1 MRKIA
6 VLDQNTIDK
15 IAAGE
20 VVERPSSVVK
30 ELVENAIDAGATAVT
45 VEITDGGKKLIRIT
59 DNGAGIEADQIPLAF
74 LRHATSK
81 IEKVEDLEQI
91 ASLGFRGEALS
102 SIAAVSQVELITK
115 TPSAVSGS
123 RYIIEG
129 GVEHSLEELGAP
141 EGTTFLVRNLFY
153 NTPARNK
160 FLKSDMTE
168 ANYIHTLMEQLALS
182 HPEISFKYIQNRQV
196 KLHSSGNY
204 SVKDVIYSVYGRD
217 ITKALLDAEFENDFM
232 KITGF
237 VGKPEIARGNRS
249 FENYYINGRYVKNN
263 IITKA
268 IESAYKGFLMQHK
281 FPFVSLQMQME
292 GNDLDV
298 NVHPAKREVRFAREQ
313 EVYEAVYDT
322 VRKALMGREMIPK
335 VTLGKS
341 EPVKKE
347 EPVKPSSV
355 PEPFEK
361 KRREQLCGH
370 AEKEIKET
378 GISGDRAYAGAG
390 AFVPEKTKSWMER
403 PAYQSTVKEPSVSYS
418 ASHTTETKKPQVF
431 SASEEDLFQ
440 GTLRE
445 KQEEELKRETE
456 TKLPAEENRELKNT
470 GRSQMKNTVPVSQNT
485 NQKKEHW
492 ISEKEKPESG
502 DFLSEP
508 AEITHT
514 SDSPE
519 KTAQNLE
526 TVISVETEPG
536 ISAAESDQ
544 NSHEM
549 AEQEP
554 RQLELFEEKLLAPES
569 RERIR
574 LVGQIFDTYWL
585 AQFGDNF
592 YIIDQHAA
600 HEKVYYERLVKSFR
614 EKTVDSQYLN
624 PPLIVTLNLQEENIL
639 KENQKYFS
647 QFGFEIEEFGGKE
660 YRISAVPATLYGF
673 SEEALFLEMLDQLSG
688 SGEKDALDIFASR
701 LATMACKAA
710 VKGNHAMS
718 AKEAEKLIDELLT
731 LDNPYHCPHGRPT
744 IISMTRTELEKKFK
758 RIV

>member
-153 NTPARNK
+153 NTPARSK
-160 FLKSDMTE
+160 FLKSNMTE

-182 HPEISFKYIQNRQV
+182 HPVISFKYIQNRQV

-549 AEQEP
+549 TAQEP

-600 HEKVYYERLVKSFR
+600 HEKVYYERLVKSFQ

>member
-322 VRKALMGREMIPK
+322 VRRALTGKEMIPK
-335 VTLGKS
+335 VSVGRPEPETK
-341 EPVKKE
+341 ETPVKS
-347 EPVKPSSV
+347 VSV

-361 KRREQLCGH
+361 KRREQLYGH
-370 AEKEIKET
+370 TEKEMQET
-378 GISGDRAYAGAG
+378 GISGDRAYSGAG
-390 AFVPEKTKSWMER
+390 SFVSKKTKSWMER

-600 HEKVYYERLVKSFR
+600 HEKVYYERLVKSFQ

>member
-153 NTPARNK
+153 NTPARSK

-361 KRREQLCGH
+361 KRREQLYGH
-370 AEKEIKET
+370 TEKEMQET
-378 GISGDRAYAGAG
+378 GISGDRAYSGAG
-390 AFVPEKTKSWMER
+390 SFVSKKTKSWMER

-456 TKLPAEENRELKNT
+456 TKRLAEENRELKNT
-470 GRSQMKNTVPVSQNT
+470 GCSQMKNTVPVSENT

-688 SGEKDALDIFASR
+688 SREKDALDIFASR

>member
-81 IEKVEDLEQI
+81 IEKVEDLEHI

>member
-1 MRKIA
+1 M
-6 VLDQNTIDK
+6 LDPITIDK

-20 VVERPSSVVK
+20 VIERPASVVK

-153 NTPARNK
+153 NTPARSK

>member
-45 VEITDGGKKLIRIT
+45 VEITDGGKKMIRIT
-59 DNGAGIEADQIPLAF
+59 DNGAGIEAGQIPLAF

-115 TPSAVSGS
+115 THSAVSGS

-153 NTPARNK
+153 NTPARSK
-160 FLKSDMTE
+160 FLKSDTTE

-204 SVKDVIYSVYGRD
+204 NVKDVIYSVYGRD
-217 ITKALLDAEFENDFM
+217 ITKALLEADFENDFM

-268 IESAYKGFLMQHK
+268 IENAYKGFLMQHK
-281 FPFVSLQMQME
+281 FPFVSLQIEME

-322 VRKALMGREMIPK
+322 VRRALTAREMIPK
-335 VTLGKS
+335 VTLEKPQP
-341 EPVKKE
+341 EKKE
-347 EPVKPSSV
+347 APVKPVSI

-361 KRREQLCGH
+361 KRREQVYENTVRESSAPYGIH
-370 AEKEIKET
+370 MEKQI
-378 GISGDRAYAGAG
+378 
-390 AFVPEKTKSWMER
+390 
-403 PAYQSTVKEPSVSYS
+403 
-418 ASHTTETKKPQVF
+418 F
-431 SASEEDLFQ
+431 SSSEENLFE
-440 GTLRE
+440 GTLRQ
-445 KQEEELKRETE
+445 KQQKEERLELPK
-456 TKLPAEENRELKNT
+456 EEPDQSAQE
-470 GRSQMKNTVPVSQNT
+470 MP
-485 NQKKEHW
+485 
-492 ISEKEKPESG
+492 EKEQK
-502 DFLSEP
+502 
-508 AEITHT
+508 
-514 SDSPE
+514 
-519 KTAQNLE
+519 
-526 TVISVETEPG
+526 
-536 ISAAESDQ
+536 
-544 NSHEM
+544 
-549 AEQEP
+549 
-554 RQLELFEEKLLAPES
+554 QLELFEEKLLAPES

-574 LVGQIFDTYWL
+574 LIGQVFDTYWL
-585 AQFGDNF
+585 AQFGDAF

-600 HEKVYYERLVKSFR
+600 HEKVYYERFVKKFH
-614 EKTVDSQYLN
+614 ENTVDAQYLT
-624 PPLIVTLNLQEENIL
+624 PPLIVTLNLQEEGLL
-639 KENQKYFS
+639 KANEDYFR
-647 QFGFEIEEFGGKE
+647 QFGFEIEHFGGKE
-660 YRISAVPATLYGF
+660 YCISAVPSNLYGL
-673 SEEALFLEMLDQLSG
+673 SEEELFLEMLDHLA
-688 SGEKDALDIFASR
+688 GEGDKDALDIFASR

-718 AKEAEKLIDELLT
+718 PAEAEKLLDELLT

-744 IISMTRTELEKKFK
+744 VISMTKTELEKKFK

>member
-153 NTPARNK
+153 NTPARSK

-322 VRKALMGREMIPK
+322 VRRALTGREMIPK
-335 VTLGKS
+335 VILWKVRTG
-341 EPVKKE
+341 KKE
-347 EPVKPSSV
+347 NLLSRRLCLNPLR
-355 PEPFEK
+355 K
-361 KRREQLCGH
+361 KRREQLYGH

-390 AFVPEKTKSWMER
+390 SFVPEKTKSWMER

>member
-153 NTPARNK
+153 NTPARSK

-196 KLHSSGNY
+196 KLHSAGNY

-268 IESAYKGFLMQHK
+268 IENAYKGFLMQHK

-322 VRKALMGREMIPK
+322 VRRALTGREMIPK

-549 AEQEP
+549 TAQEP

-600 HEKVYYERLVKSFR
+600 HEKVYYERLVKSFQ

>member
-153 NTPARNK
+153 NTPARSK

-281 FPFVSLQMQME
+281 FPFVSLQIQME

-322 VRKALMGREMIPK
+322 VRKALTGKEMIPK
-335 VTLGKS
+335 VSVGRPEPETK
-341 EPVKKE
+341 ETPVKS
-347 EPVKPSSV
+347 VSV

-361 KRREQLCGH
+361 KRREQLYGH
-370 AEKEIKET
+370 TEKEMQET
-378 GISGDRAYAGAG
+378 GISGDRAYSGAG
-390 AFVPEKTKSWMER
+390 SFVSKKTKSWMER

-600 HEKVYYERLVKSFR
+600 HEKVYYERLVKSFQ